1 MCKGELGSFTSLI
14 TVIQPLEKTES
25 LLKFDIKSSSEEDTM
40 TEKVF
45 HDETNEPKNY
55 IQSAPC
61 QKDRFVNPAE
71 RISSSSSSSSLESVN
86 HTISE
91 KEESEM
97 KIAFPDSVESKLF
110 TYNKPD
116 NSGYLEYSNSDQYI
130 TAQQSYLPNPSW
142 EPAEKNKVQGFSEV
156 APNTSHDQYEDYDEY
171 SLCSQ

>member
-1 MCKGELGSFTSLI
+1 MYKGELRSITSLI

-25 LLKFDIKSSSEEDTM
+25 LLKFDIKSSSEQDTM
-40 TEKVF
+40 AEKVF
-45 HDETNEPKNY
+45 HDETSEPKNY
-55 IQSAPC
+55 IQSPPC
-61 QKDRFVNPAE
+61 SFINPAE
-71 RISSSSSSSSLESVN
+71 CISSSSSSSASESVN
-86 HTISE
+86 HTNSE

-97 KIAFPDSVESKLF
+97 KMAFPDSVESKLF

-156 APNTSHDQYEDYDEY
+156 APHTSHDQYEDYDEY
-171 SLCSQ
+171 VLCSQ